1 MSAGPPVDP
10 PSDPELASS
19 ATGTCATDVAD
30 DDTSSTAPP
39 EAVSIAGR
47 GLAFYRSS
55 ALLWLIVAG
64 GAVLRVAQYLANRS
78 LWVDESYIALNV
90 IERSFAGLLEPLF
103 HNQAAP
109 IGYLWTS
116 RLAVVLFGTSEY
128 ALRLV
133 PLVAGLVALV
143 LFMFLA
149 KRILATDVVPW
160 ALGLFAV
167 SDRLIYYSSE
177 VKQYSSDV
185 AVALALLLCAM
196 SLLTDELTWK
206 RVTALSLAGAAGI
219 WMAHPAIFVA
229 AGGGLVAFGLTAIRR
244 EWPRLARIALVGAVW
259 ASSFI
264 AVFAVSLNRLTQN
277 PKHLRYWGSAFMPM
291 PPVTLD
297 AARWFKSTMMTVV
310 ENPGGL
316 SPAWLAVAAMLAGA
330 AYLLVTKRDE
340 ALVVVVPVLLC
351 LIASGLH
358 KYPFSNRLLLFLVPV
373 MVLLSFGA
381 VQGLLERTGRF
392 GAIPAVLLAMALT
405 ATPTLGALR
414 ALKTPRTHE
423 ELRTVLEHVRDHRRP
438 GDVMYLYYAAQF
450 PMRYYAPRLGFTED
464 DYVQGKISRKSPERY
479 LRDIDELRGHRRV
492 WVVFSHSTEKRGVNE
507 QQYILDYLDRI
518 GVRVEARIEPDAAAY
533 LYDLR

>member
-10 PSDPELASS
+10 PSDPERSSNASEDTTS
-19 ATGTCATDVAD
+19 AAL
-30 DDTSSTAPP
+30 P
-39 EAVSIAGR
+39 ETVSIVER
-47 GLAFYRSS
+47 GLAFYRSP

-116 RLAVVLFGTSEY
+116 KLAVVLFGTSEY

-143 LFMFLA
+143 LFMLLA
-149 KRILATDVVPW
+149 KRMLAADVVPW

-167 SDRLIYYSSE
+167 SDRLIYYASE

-196 SLLTDELTWK
+196 SLLSDELTWK
-206 RVTALSLAGAAGI
+206 RVTALSLVGATGI

-229 AGGGLVAFGLTAIRR
+229 AGGGLVTFGVTAIRR

-264 AVFAVSLNRLTQN
+264 AFFAVSLNRLTQN

-297 AARWFKSTMMTVV
+297 DARWFKSTMMTVV

-373 MVLLSFGA
+373 MILLAFGA
-381 VQGLLERTGRF
+381 VQGLMERTGRF
-392 GAIPAVLLAMALT
+392 GAIPAMLLAMALT

-450 PMRYYAPRLGFTED
+450 PMRYYAPRLGFAED

-479 LRDIDELRGHRRV
+479 LRDLDELRGHRRV
-492 WVVFSHSTEKRGVNE
+492 WVVFSHATEKRGVDE
-507 QQYILDYLDRI
+507 QRYILEYLDLI
-518 GVRVEARIEPDAAAY
+518 GVRVEARLEPDAAAY